1 MFVILGLLI
10 LLAIFLATSRLRV
23 PRDANAANL
32 GLMSQQW
39 LAEHRNARET

>member
-10 LLAIFLATSRLRV
+10 LLAVFVAASRLRV
-23 PRDANAANL
+23 PSDANAAHL